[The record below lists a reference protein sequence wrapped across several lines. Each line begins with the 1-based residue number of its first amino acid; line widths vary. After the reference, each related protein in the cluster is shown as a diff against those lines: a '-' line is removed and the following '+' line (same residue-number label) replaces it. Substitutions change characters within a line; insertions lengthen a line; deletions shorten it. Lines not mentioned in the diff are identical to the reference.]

1 MRATRPARTAG
12 ACAPVV
18 MLLVSPL
25 AMIVATY
32 VHDLSPFVIRFGE
45 NFGVRWYGLAYVASF
60 LIGYLLFVRLAR
72 MGYSDIP
79 PSKVGDFITM
89 TALFG
94 VIIGG
99 RLGYVFF
106 YRPLDYW
113 HDPIS
118 ILKLTQGGMSS
129 HGGILGIFLFTWFYA
144 RRQKVAWTNLGDNLV
159 CVAPVGLY
167 LVRCANFVNGELY
180 GRVTS
185 VPWAMKFPLE
195 LIERPSEAAMRAFPA
210 GDLRVRMV
218 EDAYANPV
226 ARENLAPYLEL
237 RHPSQFYEAFFE
249 GLLLFLILWFLR
261 TRFRLPNGVLTGA
274 FFILYAFARI
284 GCEIFREP
292 DAPLAGPFTRG
303 QFLSLF
309 MILFGIAFVI
319 VGFRRQE
326 YPRPQKAST

>member
-1 MRATRPARTAG
+1 
-12 ACAPVV
+12 
-18 MLLVSPL
+18 MLL
-25 AMIVATY
+25 ATY

-45 NFGVRWYGLAYVASF
+45 GFGVRWYGVAYVASF
-60 LIGYLLFVRLAR
+60 LIGYLLFVRHAR

-89 TALFG
+89 TSLFG

-99 RLGYVFF
+99 RLGYVLF
-106 YRPLDYW
+106 YGFSNYW
-113 HDPIS
+113 QNPIS
-118 ILKLTQGGMSS
+118 IFKLWEGGMSS

-144 RRQKVAWTNLGDNLV
+144 RWQKVSWTNLGDNLV
-159 CVAPVGLY
+159 CVAPVGLF
-167 LVRCANFVNGELY
+167 LVRCANFINGELY

-185 VPWAMKFPLE
+185 VPWAVKFPRE
-195 LIERPSEAAMRAFPA
+195 LIELPSAEAERLFPA
-210 GDLRVRMV
+210 DLRAQMV
-218 EDAYANPV
+218 EKAYADPV
-226 ARENLAPYLEL
+226 FRDKQVAPFLEL

-249 GLLLFLILWFLR
+249 GMLLFLILWFLR

-274 FFILYAFARI
+274 FFILYAIFRI
-284 GCEIFREP
+284 ACEMFREP

-319 VGFRRQE
+319 GGFRRQE
-326 YPRPQKAST
+326 YPRPQRA